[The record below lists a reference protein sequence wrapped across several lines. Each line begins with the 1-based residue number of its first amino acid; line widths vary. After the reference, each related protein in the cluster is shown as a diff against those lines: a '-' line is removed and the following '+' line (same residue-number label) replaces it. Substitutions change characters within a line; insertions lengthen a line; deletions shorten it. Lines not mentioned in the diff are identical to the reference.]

1 MAKKEVGFNLNN
13 EDYKAWIT
21 NIKKKIKQSQIK
33 AAVKVNYEL
42 LDLYWKLGRDIVEKQ
57 EESKWG
63 DSFLETMSKDLKK
76 SFPGM
81 KGFSLQNL
89 KSIRYWYR
97 FYNENINGLQ
107 LVSQISNEEKM
118 VKSIPCGH
126 NRRISSFFWHREPS
140 IRRLSFPPFL
150 FFFNYI
156 LDKQYQQKVN
166 HTYRSSCSTTP

>member
-63 DSFLETMSKDLKK
+63 D
-76 SFPGM
+76 
-81 KGFSLQNL
+81 
-89 KSIRYWYR
+89 
-97 FYNENINGLQ
+97 
-107 LVSQISNEEKM
+107 
-118 VKSIPCGH
+118 
-126 NRRISSFFWHREPS
+126 
-140 IRRLSFPPFL
+140 
-150 FFFNYI
+150 
-156 LDKQYQQKVN
+156 
-166 HTYRSSCSTTP
+166 